1 MSNRLLLIPLAL
13 TLCAGGYALAQS
25 APEGIDLD
33 AIRARAH
40 EQAADAEALAQ
51 TVRAKAGALAEQAKA
66 SQAEAHANR
75 AAYAANVS
83 PSSTQAALDLDAMI
97 ATQAEAET
105 ASLGASPR
113 FIAFASLSMPEASL
127 KALVRDMT
135 RAGGVTV
142 LRGFP
147 QGNAALFK
155 TRLAAI
161 WSSEADASALG
172 IDPRLFRAFH
182 IEVAPSFVMLGADFS
197 PCDGF
202 DCSDSV
208 PPHDRVAGNI
218 TVHQALD
225 TFAAGGGPG
234 ASLARQHLARLEE
247 TRP

>member
-1 MSNRLLLIPLAL
+1 MTKRSLLIPLAL

-33 AIRARAH
+33 AIRERAA

-51 TVRAKAGALAEQAKA
+51 TVRDKAGALAEQAKVT
-66 SQAEAHANR
+66 QTEGHANR
-75 AAYAANVS
+75 AAYAATAG
-83 PSSTQAALDLDAMI
+83 PGSTQAALDLDGMI
-97 ATQAEAET
+97 AAQAEAET

-127 KALVRDMT
+127 MALVRDMT

-147 QGNAALFK
+147 QGNAELFK
-155 TRLAAI
+155 KRLAAI
-161 WSSEADASALG
+161 WSSGAEAGALG
-172 IDPRLFRAFH
+172 IDPRLFRAFR
-182 IEVAPSFVMLGADFS
+182 IEAAPSFVMLGTDFS

-208 PPHDRVAGNI
+208 PPHDRIAGNI

-225 TFAAGGGPG
+225 TFASGGGLG
-234 ASLARQHLARLEE
+234 APLARQHLARLEE